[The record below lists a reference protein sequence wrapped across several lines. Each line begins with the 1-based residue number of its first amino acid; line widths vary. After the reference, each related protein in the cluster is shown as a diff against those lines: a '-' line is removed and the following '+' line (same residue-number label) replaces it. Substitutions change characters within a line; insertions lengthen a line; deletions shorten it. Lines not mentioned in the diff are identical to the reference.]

1 MRTNRDPGRRYL
13 LATERRVV
21 VVRKHP
27 AILLGAMLKVFLILL
42 LGGYL
47 YASTVVAPTQAVV
60 VVAMIVA
67 HLWLL
72 WKLARWYVDRFI
84 VTDRRIMLVSGLVAR
99 KVAMMPMTKLTDMSY
114 ERSTIGVLLGYGTFV
129 LESAGQDQAL
139 SRIDY
144 VPSPDQLFTQI
155 SELLFGRSEP
165 SPATGVPASPDSLA
179 LAPPHAPAALRHP
192 GANPGGPGSGV
203 DTGPHGSF
211 T

>member
-1 MRTNRDPGRRYL
+1 MRARREPGRRYL

-27 AILLGAMLKVFLILL
+27 AVLLGALAKVFVLML

-60 VVAMIVA
+60 VAAMIAA

-84 VTDRRIMLVSGLVAR
+84 VTDRRIMLVSGIVAR
-99 KVAMMPMTKLTDMSY
+99 KVAMMPMAKLTDMSY

-144 VPSPDQLFTQI
+144 VPSPDQLFAEI
-155 SELLFGRSEP
+155 SELLFGRRDEP
-165 SPATGVPASPDSLA
+165 TAGPPPPPPPPPTA
-179 LAPPHAPAALRHP
+179 APPAPI
-192 GANPGGPGSGV
+192 
-203 DTGPHGSF
+203 GPHGSF
-211 T
+211 S

>member
-1 MRTNRDPGRRYL
+1 MRARRDPGRRYL

-27 AILLGAMLKVFLILL
+27 AVLLGALAKVFGLLL

-47 YASTVVAPTQAVV
+47 YASTVVSLTQSV
-60 VVAMIVA
+60 VVAAMIAA

-84 VTDRRIMLVSGLVAR
+84 VTDRRIMLVSGIVAR
-99 KVAMMPMTKLTDMSY
+99 KVAMMPMAKLTDMSY

-144 VPSPDQLFTQI
+144 VPRPDQLFAEI
-155 SELLFGRSEP
+155 SELLFGRSDEP
-165 SPATGVPASPDSLA
+165 MPGPLGPLGPPGPPNPPGPPALPPTPAP
-179 LAPPHAPAALRHP
+179 APPAPIE
-192 GANPGGPGSGV
+192 
-203 DTGPHGSF
+203 PHGSF
-211 T
+211 S

>member
-1 MRTNRDPGRRYL
+1 MRSRREPGRRYL

-27 AILLGAMLKVFLILL
+27 AVLLGALAKVVLLLL

-47 YASTVVAPTQAVV
+47 YASTAVALTQTIVVA
-60 VVAMIVA
+60 AMIAV

-84 VTDRRIMLVSGLVAR
+84 VTDRRIMLVSGIVAR

-144 VPSPDQLFTQI
+144 VPSPDQLFAEI
-155 SELLFGRSEP
+155 SELLFGRHDDPTSGPP
-165 SPATGVPASPDSLA
+165 SPPPAPPLPPPPAASP
-179 LAPPHAPAALRHP
+179 PAAIGP
-192 GANPGGPGSGV
+192 PGSF
-203 DTGPHGSF
+203 S
-211 T
+211 

>member
-1 MRTNRDPGRRYL
+1 MRAKREPGRRYL

-27 AILLGAMLKVFLILL
+27 AVLLGALAKVFLIML

-60 VVAMIVA
+60 VAGMIAA

-99 KVAMMPMTKLTDMSY
+99 KVAMMPMAKLTDMSY
-114 ERSTIGVLLGYGTFV
+114 KRSTIGVLLGYGTFV

-144 VPSPDQLFTQI
+144 VPSPDQLFAEI
-155 SELLFGRSEP
+155 SELLFGRRDTAPPLAPLATAVPSEP
-165 SPATGVPASPDSLA
+165 PHSA
-179 LAPPHAPAALRHP
+179 LPPAPPAPPAP
-192 GANPGGPGSGV
+192 
-203 DTGPHGSF
+203 TGPHGSF
-211 T
+211 S

>member
-1 MRTNRDPGRRYL
+1 MRRARRDPGRRYL

-27 AILLGAMLKVFLILL
+27 AVLLGALVKVFVLLL

-60 VVAMIVA
+60 VAAMIAA

-84 VTDRRIMLVSGLVAR
+84 VTDRRIMLVSGIVAR

-144 VPSPDQLFTQI
+144 VPSPDQLFAEI
-155 SELLFGRSEP
+155 SELLFGRRDDP
-165 SPATGVPASPDSLA
+165 SAGPPPPSAPTPPPAP
-179 LAPPHAPAALRHP
+179 APPEPI
-192 GANPGGPGSGV
+192 
-203 DTGPHGSF
+203 GPHGSF
-211 T
+211 S